1 MFIKLILNKSYKHII
16 RGDLIMDR
24 LKTFLIYT
32 LLVVG
37 FIVLSEFL
45 INVGL
50 NSQYRPINRTDDTE
64 QVQIY
69 QAEATLVNGRIR
81 GIIQNTNTNS
91 DISNKYAKFSFYS
104 ERNVLLGKK
113 FIEINNLEDGKVQPI
128 ELFFKLENV
137 KEYSVEI
144 VDEKDDTGEIEL
156 LPKDLT
162 KPEVMLAT
170 ALLFLMFW

>member
-1 MFIKLILNKSYKHII
+1 
-16 RGDLIMDR
+16 MDR
-24 LKTFLIYT
+24 LKKFLIYA
-32 LLVVG
+32 LIVVG
-37 FIVLSEFL
+37 FIILSEFL

-50 NSQYRPINRTDDTE
+50 NSEYEPITRIDNIKE
-64 QVQIY
+64 VQIY

-81 GIIQNTNTNS
+81 GIIQNTDS

-113 FIEINNLEDGKVQPI
+113 FIKIDTLENGKVQPI
-128 ELFFKLENV
+128 ELFFKLEDV
-137 KEYSVEI
+137 GSYSVEI

-162 KPEVMLAT
+162 KPEVILAT
-170 ALLFLMFW
+170 AILLLMFW